1 MRYKLHRVPVPL
13 LLALVVA
20 VGVTVT
26 IVIQV
31 TILAPIP
38 AVVAPIETAVTAI
51 DTGSATYTISIDVA
65 YDDYAIYP
73 TLAGLGKLR
82 LETNTTGW
90 YYLRNDLVATVVRR
104 STGNA
109 DLTLSNNYKVYVR
122 EINATH
128 AFILFDKVR
137 HYVGVVAKKV
147 QVGTTGW
154 YVYHPVATSY
164 DTATKDAIISLMH
177 SLGYMSIYVFQ
188 PKPDYVSY
196 DPNTKTFSV
205 YFDVVNSNG
214 SIDSKGYRWDNATSF
229 EPISATVN
237 VNGAERIDKY
247 NYVLYSTWVLLYY
260 KFGADTRT
268 AITIAPV
275 S

>member
-13 LLALVVA
+13 LLALAVA
-20 VGVTVT
+20 VGVAVT

-38 AVVAPIETAVTAI
+38 AVVAPIETAATAL

-65 YDDYAIYP
+65 LSDYAIYP

-82 LETNTTGW
+82 LEANTTGW
-90 YYLRNDLVATVVRR
+90 YYLQDDLVATVVRR
-104 STGNA
+104 STGDA
-109 DLTLSNNYKVYVR
+109 RLILSNNYMIYVR

-128 AFILFDKVR
+128 AFILFDK
-137 HYVGVVAKKV
+137 HNTSVVAKKV

-164 DTATKDAIISLMH
+164 DTATLNTIISLMN
-177 SLGYMSIYVFQ
+177 SLGGTAIYVFQ

-205 YFDVVNSNG
+205 YFDVVKSDG
-214 SIDSKGYRWDNATSF
+214 SINSKGRRWDNATSF
-229 EPISATVN
+229 EPISAPVN
-237 VNGAERIDKY
+237 VNGAERIDSH
-247 NYVLYSTWVLLYY
+247 NYVLYPTWALLYY

-268 AITIAPV
+268 AITITPI

>member
-1 MRYKLHRVPVPL
+1 MWYKLHRVPVPL
-13 LLALVVA
+13 LLALAVA
-20 VGVTVT
+20 VGVAVT

-38 AVVAPIETAVTAI
+38 TVVAPIETTATAL

-65 YDDYAIYP
+65 YTDYAIYP

-90 YYLRNDLVATVVRR
+90 YYLQNDLVATVVRR
-104 STGNA
+104 STGDA
-109 DLTLSNNYKVYVR
+109 ELTLSNNYKVYVR

-128 AFILFDKVR
+128 AFILFDK
-137 HYVGVVAKKV
+137 HNTGVVAKKV

-164 DTATKDAIISLMH
+164 DTATKNAIISFMN
-177 SLGYMSIYVFQ
+177 SLGRTAIYVFQ

-214 SIDSKGYRWDNATSF
+214 SIDSKGHRWDNATSF
-229 EPISATVN
+229 EPISTPVN

-247 NYVLYSTWVLLYY
+247 NYVLYSTWALLYY

-268 AITIAPV
+268 AITITPI